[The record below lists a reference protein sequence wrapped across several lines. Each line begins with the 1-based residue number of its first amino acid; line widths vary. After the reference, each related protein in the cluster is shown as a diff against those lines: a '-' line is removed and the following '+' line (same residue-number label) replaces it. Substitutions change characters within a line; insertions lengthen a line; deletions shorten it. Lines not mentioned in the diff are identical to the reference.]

1 MANVIKHKRGSGSD
15 PVASD
20 LVVGEVAIR
29 TDVGK
34 LFTKMDNG
42 SVAEI
47 AGGGS
52 DIAINTL
59 SSSSGTGGGSAT
71 FNGSAFRFT
80 LSAPPSVSAQQL
92 LVSINGVIQKPVAGT
107 GQPSEGFSVDGT
119 DIILGDAPATGSDFF
134 ILTFK
139 SLGVSEP
146 ADNSVTSAKI
156 VDGTIVNADINA
168 SAAIA
173 GTKISPDFGSQD
185 VVTNGNITSG
195 GILKTTGNVLTVEG
209 ATPRLNLIDTNNNS
223 DFEIGNT
230 NGTLN
235 IADSTNGV
243 NRLRVSSNGTVIV
256 TGNLDAEGGLDVTGA
271 ITGTGDLTIDTNT
284 LYVDSSNNRVGIG
297 TTNPTSLLT
306 LNHATSPFI
315 RLNDS
320 DTTKAGIGADG
331 GLSFVFAQD
340 NNPLVFTTS
349 TGTAFTERMRI
360 DSSGRLLI
368 NTSAQSTGTNSA
380 NAILT
385 VNSQVGNATSAAILA
400 LRRGQ
405 ASASISQN
413 NTLGRI
419 VFCDSQAGEYAFI
432 EGEADLGSN
441 GVGDTAGR
449 IAFSTSADGS
459 SAPTE
464 RMRIDSNGAVH
475 IKSAGTSYLGFTGS
489 GDAGIIVG
497 NGSVSD
503 AGLQIRTSSS
513 GTCRV
518 NFGDGDGSSSERSR
532 GFIHYTHSDD
542 SMQIG
547 ANSSERMR
555 IDSSGRVGIGTTSPQ
570 EILHVK
576 AASEAINTRDGVIF
590 GSTDLLAAD
599 KGLPL
604 VWTANI
610 GTDADY
616 GIASICG
623 RKENATSDNGAGYL
637 QFGTG
642 NGPGAISER
651 MRIDSLGNVGIG
663 TTTPTGSNAG
673 YNGALLHLHQTNSSL
688 AGSQVHLT
696 TGVSGQGIADGS
708 IIAQWSDNNLYINN
722 QENAAIRFFT
732 NNGDRARIDADG
744 LKLDGNTAAANA
756 LNDYE
761 EGTFSATASAAGYS
775 GGSAIAMADES
786 YTKIGNMV
794 YFNMRLQVASSLSDG
809 DLTITGLPFTASQD
823 SVVNFSWQD
832 AASFNGGQGK
842 ISGTQ
847 CVRFNGTFP
856 THHTGTA
863 NIIFEGTYRTNS

>member
-1 MANVIKHKRGSGSD
+1 MPYIGNN
-15 PVASD
+15 
-20 LVVGEVAIR
+20 IR
-29 TDVGK
+29 SADDYR
-34 LFTKMDNG
+34 LID
-42 SVAEI
+42 
-47 AGGGS
+47 
-52 DIAINTL
+52 DI
-59 SSSSGTGGGSAT
+59 SSG
-71 FNGSAFRFT
+71 FNGSATTFALQVGGSSPVPFPKT
-80 LSAPPSVSAQQL
+80 PQQCLISV
-92 LVSINGVIQKPVAGT
+92 NGVIQEPDPTGNSGFTLTGTNIVFSSAPTNGHSFFGIIYATADYLNAGGTFPDGAVGNPSITFTNDDDT
-107 GQPSEGFSVDGT
+107 GLYKKGSGAIGFVSNGVEITSVDG
-119 DIILGDAPATGSDFF
+119 
-134 ILTFK
+134 
-139 SLGVSEP
+139 
-146 ADNSVTSAKI
+146 
-156 VDGTIVNADINA
+156 DGFT
-168 SAAIA
+168 
-173 GTKISPDFGSQD
+173 
-185 VVTNGNITSG
+185 
-195 GILKTTGNVLTVEG
+195 
-209 ATPRLNLIDTNNNS
+209 
-223 DFEIGNT
+223 
-230 NGTLN
+230 
-235 IADSTNGV
+235 IADS
-243 NRLRVSSNGTVIV
+243 IIH
-256 TGNLDAEGGLDVTGA
+256 GG
-271 ITGTGDLTIDTNT
+271 DTNT
-284 LYVDSSNNRVGIG
+284 KIRFPAADTFSVNTAGAERFRIDSSGKVGIG
-297 TTNPTSLLT
+297 VTNPDRELDISNSSGNCTISLR
-306 LNHATSPFI
+306 SS
-315 RLNDS
+315 DS
-320 DTTKAGIGADG
+320 HTTQLLFGDVSAELRGRVGY
-331 GLSFVFAQD
+331 SSSD
-340 NNPLVFTTS
+340 NLDFY
-349 TGTAFTERMRI
+349 TAANERMRI